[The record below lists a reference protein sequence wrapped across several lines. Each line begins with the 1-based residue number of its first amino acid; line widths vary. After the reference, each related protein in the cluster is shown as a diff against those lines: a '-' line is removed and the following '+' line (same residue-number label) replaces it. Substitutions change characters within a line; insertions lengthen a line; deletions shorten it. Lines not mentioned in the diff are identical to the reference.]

1 MNKKVQIALTIL
13 ALPLIFCVYFL
24 DRVITILFPLAEVHP
39 IQSWLFNAKAM
50 QYSLIRVAVIG
61 LIYGLYLIFS
71 SLF

>member
-1 MNKKVQIALTIL
+1 MNKKLQIALTIL

-39 IQSWLFNAKAM
+39 IQSWLFNANAM
-50 QYSLIRVAVIG
+50 KYSLIRVAVIG
-61 LIYGLYLIFS
+61 LIYGFYLIFS